1 MHLLASQLRLSVC
14 SPPHLPFEVS
24 SDGFLVFSFHISPGC
39 HFAFV
44 LPLKSHVTWRS
55 DGGGEPPK
63 WIDFFQRL
71 PAPIISIIAPLFS
84 VIANWL
90 VSIFSKTLPM
100 LYKGSH
106 HLKKSG
112 NLWKLFIKWWPPP
125 PVLLLWNPYFDFS
138 RFFRGITFL
147 NKRYEIR
154 LIPPPLPPFVKKF
167 HKIPLFFKW
176 WLP

>member
-1 MHLLASQLRLSVC
+1 MFPSICLVFSTVFVESSVMHLLASQLRLSVC

-106 HLKKSG
+106 HLKKKNG
-112 NLWKLFIKWWPPP
+112 ILWKRAGG
-125 PVLLLWNPYFDFS
+125 S
-138 RFFRGITFL
+138 TG
-147 NKRYEIR
+147 
-154 LIPPPLPPFVKKF
+154 F
-167 HKIPLFFKW
+167 HISYSETHMYQKYGQISE
-176 WLP
+176 